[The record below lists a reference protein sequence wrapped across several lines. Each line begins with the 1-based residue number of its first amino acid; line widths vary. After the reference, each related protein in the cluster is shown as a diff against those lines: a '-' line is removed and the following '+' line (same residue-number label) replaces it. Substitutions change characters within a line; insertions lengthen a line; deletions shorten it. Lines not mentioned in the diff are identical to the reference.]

1 MDRQDANTRKME
13 HSETVCHYCGV
24 SYLIFHEFQ
33 QLHTRLAQQ
42 EAELQELRGTAQRE
56 RAQRDALEL
65 EKQEWERTLH
75 LEVLRRA
82 AENEKRMSE
91 TLEEKSKE
99 TESALRKA
107 FDEKSQR
114 ERRELEQHYQKLS
127 EERQTQLRGELR
139 DLEAESL
146 RKQREEL
153 QRRTDERERA
163 LSDALQKA
171 NKNVEEQKK
180 YLRHLEERLTA
191 ATSTKEDAEQLLGE
205 QKQMG
210 ETLRAACSRQQR
222 ALEAALPALRSTGGE
237 LSDVRGLL
245 HRLMEAWQRFRA
257 QMLQCTTQVFSALRK
272 ELKNSSEEV
281 QKMREDYDR
290 VTQQLTCL
298 QKQKGAG
305 DEKLSQLELSEEA
318 HRQQL
323 LRFKAE
329 LEEKHEMWLSCQQKR
344 DAIQEQLLSW
354 QQREEQMARKC
365 SSAEQEV
372 MQLRKTLERLQEKTT
387 ELSTEREGLLE
398 SHRRELIKIEED
410 FGQQMASKL
419 TAALEEQSTQNA
431 LHLREQMT
439 AYRGEVELEL
449 SIDREKN
456 RLLLLQHQRHGSRLQ
471 HKLEEREQE
480 LQELR
485 AALQQERRS
494 REEERRMQQQ
504 ERRRAEEETR
514 QEMHRFQQQEALK
527 LSHIEAE
534 LQLMTG
540 SNTELQGEVAVL
552 QETVRRE
559 CEEREELT
567 AALSKAQEELLGL
580 RSPVS
585 CPRSLPSPPERHTPR
600 SKHFL
605 QSQTRVPLTRSSASP
620 NTLRSF
626 SSCVEKDRSL
636 DTGGARAVGGSESWN
651 CAGVLGGGK
660 KQKGTLP
667 RLKVSSSATE
677 VKLG

>member
-1 MDRQDANTRKME
+1 MDAEQEEEKVHLDLNRPPVYPLPEEINKME

-298 QKQKGAG
+298 Q
-305 DEKLSQLELSEEA
+305 
-318 HRQQL
+318 
-323 LRFKAE
+323 
-329 LEEKHEMWLSCQQKR
+329 
-344 DAIQEQLLSW
+344 
-354 QQREEQMARKC
+354 
-365 SSAEQEV
+365 
-372 MQLRKTLERLQEKTT
+372 
-387 ELSTEREGLLE
+387 EGLLE